1 MNKIFKSTFLFLGG
15 FFICLFS
22 FSVFIAIQDAIYT
35 RLYMRESSWERFTV
49 KSAVVY
55 PFIMAS
61 PSVLGYFIVHWIFQK
76 YGKVFNSKWDYMFYF
91 FFLSCFLVYLFG
103 FLIPVIG
110 MIGYSKYNVEHFIAL
125 GLAAMVT
132 FLFLRIF
139 FKEGEGIKRIGEK

>member
-1 MNKIFKSTFLFLGG
+1 
-15 FFICLFS
+15 
-22 FSVFIAIQDAIYT
+22 
-35 RLYMRESSWERFTV
+35 MRESTWERFTV

-61 PSVLGYFIVHWIFQK
+61 PSVLGYFIIHWIFQK
-76 YGKVFNSKWDYMFYF
+76 YGKVFNSKWVFMFYF
-91 FFLSCFLVYLFG
+91 LWLSTFLVYLFG

-110 MIGYSKYNVEHFIAL
+110 MFGYSKYNVEHFIAL

-139 FKEGEGIKRIGEK
+139 FKEGEGKEKLVESEK

>member
-1 MNKIFKSTFLFLGG
+1 MIKLIKSIFLFLAG
-15 FFICLFS
+15 FFICQFT
-22 FSVFIAIQDAIYT
+22 FSVFVAIQDAIYT
-35 RLYMRESSWERFTV
+35 RLYMRESTWESFSV
-49 KSAVVY
+49 KFAVVY

-61 PSVLGYFIVHWIFQK
+61 PSVLGYFIIHWIFQK
-76 YGKVFNSKWDYMFYF
+76 YGKVFNRNWVYMFYF

-110 MIGYSKYNVEHFIAL
+110 LSGTPKFNHLEHFIAL

-139 FKEGEGIKRIGEK
+139 FKEGK